1 MYYNYVLQS
10 EKDGKRYTGF
20 TNNLER
26 RLKEHNMGLNKSTKF
41 RRPFKL
47 IYYEVCGSKR
57 DAINREKYLKTMWG
71 SNYLNKRL
79 TNFFKN

>member
-10 EKDGKRYTGF
+10 EKDGKRYVGF
-20 TNNLER
+20 TNNLEK
-26 RLKEHNMGLNKSTKF
+26 RLEEHNAGLNKSTKF

-47 IYYEVCGSKR
+47 IYYEACGSKR

-79 TNFFKN
+79 INFLGN